1 MRGKLSKG
9 IQEKSLKVLN
19 REITERERRLYA
31 YVDFY
36 LKNGGIIEFR
46 KINAEEEDILFALQ
60 KEKHIKLEE
69 SGINFKCVCT
79 REYYDYIQDILADS
93 YVEEWL

>member
-9 IQEKSLKVLN
+9 IQEKSLK
-19 REITERERRLYA
+19 
-31 YVDFY
+31 
-36 LKNGGIIEFR
+36 NGESI
-46 KINAEEEDILFALQ
+46 KIRTYNAEEEDILFALQ